1 MSFSV
6 SDTGLSPAMAEL
18 SSSLLLPNPESR
30 MPVLQPRAVETVRFR
45 LFPFRSPLL
54 GESRL
59 ISFPPGTEM
68 FHFPG
73 WAPSVLCIQT
83 EVLRH
88 DPQWVSPFRHHRIKG
103 CLAPPRCLSQ
113 LTTSFFASQR
123 QGIRL
128 LLFVSCYSRRTFL
141 PNPYSIVNVD
151 GIFRCPPERLPVRYP
166 AASSRIHSR
175 AAAWWR

>member
-1 MSFSV
+1 MPRGTQVPAVSFSV

-30 MPVLQPRAVETVRFR
+30 VPVLQPRMVETARFR

-73 WAPSVLCIQT
+73 WAPSVL
-83 EVLRH
+83 
-88 DPQWVSPFRHHRIKG
+88 
-103 CLAPPRCLSQ
+103 
-113 LTTSFFASQR
+113 
-123 QGIRL
+123 
-128 LLFVSCYSRRTFL
+128 
-141 PNPYSIVNVD
+141 
-151 GIFRCPPERLPVRYP
+151 
-166 AASSRIHSR
+166 
-175 AAAWWR
+175 